1 MTAVV
6 KINID
11 ELDNNFVEH
20 LKREFAHASL
30 EIRVHDQEDTASA
43 FAESDFWN
51 LIELMDWSEE
61 EDDAKVVERIPL
73 SIPILQAVLAPLKFV
88 HKKKWK
94 EKENVCGGAQ
104 ERCMV

>member
-1 MTAVV
+1 MLVV
-6 KINID
+6 K
-11 ELDNNFVEH
+11 LYYPMH
-20 LKREFAHASL
+20 C
-30 EIRVHDQEDTASA
+30 
-43 FAESDFWN
+43 
-51 LIELMDWSEE
+51 
-61 EDDAKVVERIPL
+61 IPL